1 MIWKIISS
9 KNKKI
14 IYKNEDSLASGKI
27 SSVPTFVLQ
36 GFRRR
41 KETDKGV
48 KKKKLFKEI
57 MTKNF
62 PNMGKETHIQV

>member
-1 MIWKIISS
+1 MKIVWH
-9 KNKKI
+9 
-14 IYKNEDSLASGKI
+14 LGKYQVYQHLYYRV
-27 SSVPTFVLQ
+27 SEGEKRQT
-36 GFRRR
+36 
-41 KETDKGV
+41 KEY